1 MRHRRISE
9 RPRGGRL
16 AAAWFNP
23 LTELHRSGVA
33 VVNDPDVEW
42 FTWSPR
48 TETIALQPTF
58 GPTFKRGT
66 VTLALAHRALGH
78 WGVSMRQDME
88 ARELTAGWLIDDRLA
103 DYAATAIPTL
113 GVVGV
118 ARQIGVTP
126 HVVQVRL
133 QLGRCRC
140 LTNVDIFHGIQCE
153 CGGIPAIEPLVDS
166 G

>member
-1 MRHRRISE
+1 MS
-9 RPRGGRL
+9 
-16 AAAWFNP
+16 AFNP
-23 LTELHRSGVA
+23 LTEIHRSGVTI
-33 VVNDPDVEW
+33 VNDPDVEW

-48 TETIALQPTF
+48 TATIALQPTF

-78 WGVSMRQDME
+78 WGMSMRQDIE
-88 ARELTAGWLIDDRLA
+88 ARELTAGWLINDRLA
-103 DYAATAIPTL
+103 DDAAAAIRTV

-118 ARQIGVTP
+118 ARQLGVTP
-126 HVVQVRL
+126 HVLQVRL

-153 CGGIPAIEPLVDS
+153 CGGIPSVEPLVDS

>member
-1 MRHRRISE
+1 M
-9 RPRGGRL
+9 
-16 AAAWFNP
+16 
-23 LTELHRSGVA
+23 
-33 VVNDPDVEW
+33 VNDPDVEW

-48 TETIALQPTF
+48 TETIALQPAF

-78 WGVSMRQDME
+78 WGTSMRQDME
-88 ARELTAGWLIDDRLA
+88 ARELTAAWLICDWR
-103 DYAATAIPTL
+103 AAAAAAAIPTI
-113 GVVGV
+113 GVVEI
-118 ARQIGVTP
+118 ARQLGVTP

-140 LTNVDIFHGIQCE
+140 LTNVDIFHGVQCE
-153 CGGIPAIEPLVDS
+153 CGGIPSVEPLVES